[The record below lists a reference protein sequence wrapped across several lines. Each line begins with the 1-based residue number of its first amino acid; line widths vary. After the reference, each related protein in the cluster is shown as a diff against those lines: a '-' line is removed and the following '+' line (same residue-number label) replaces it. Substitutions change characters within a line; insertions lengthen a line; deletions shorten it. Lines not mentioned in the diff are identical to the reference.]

1 MLRRYVCA
9 LLVVAAWGLGQTAR
23 ANVALE
29 VSGPVGPDTPSDHS
43 NHGWEFVANGPITV
57 TQLGLFDYNNGG
69 FQFDRPIGLFRVSDS
84 ALLASGT
91 IHAGTVDM
99 LLAGFRYVDTLD
111 VTLVTGQS
119 YVVSFFN
126 AIETNDRFYTE
137 FYPPATMTIDP
148 AITYVQG
155 GWGWPVATF
164 AMPNVLDPDTLRI
177 GPNFLFTT
185 GTVAIPA
192 PGALLLGGLGVTLLG
207 CRRRRLL
214 GKVRPDQP

>member
-1 MLRRYVCA
+1 MFRKSVCA
-9 LLVVAAWGLGQTAR
+9 LLVVAGLGLGGTVR

-29 VSGPVGPDTPSDHS
+29 VSGPVGADTPSANS

-57 TQLGLFDYNNGG
+57 TQLGLFDYGNDG

-84 ALLASGT
+84 ALLTTGT
-91 IHAGTVDM
+91 IHAGAVDT
-99 LLAGFRYVDTLD
+99 LLAGFRYVDTPD

-126 AIETNDRFYTE
+126 ATMTTDRLYTE
-137 FYPPATMTIDP
+137 FEPPATMTVDP

-155 GWGWPVATF
+155 AWGWPAATF
-164 AMPNVLDPDTLRI
+164 AMPVLDPDALRI
-177 GPNFLFTT
+177 GPNFQFTL

-192 PGALLLGGLGVTLLG
+192 PGALLLGGIGLSLLG
-207 CRRRRLL
+207 WLRRHQSL
-214 GKVRPDQP
+214 